1 MSLRSEIDNLLGK
14 NAAVLTRL
22 IVINIIIFII
32 ANLLNNVSSVVAGP
46 LHYVTLPSS
55 LREFIREPW
64 SLFTYMF
71 IHVELWHMVFNM
83 LWLYWIGRIFVEFM
97 GQQRLMEVFIFGGLA
112 GGLLFMLVF
121 NTLLTSY
128 PSELLGASAGVMA
141 VIVATAVLVPDY
153 TIFLILIGPVKLKY
167 LAIASF
173 ILTSIIDFSSNSGGK
188 IAHIGGAAYGLLY
201 MTQYRKGND
210 ISGSVIN
217 FFKRIGRVFSRS
229 KSEKH
234 LKVSYSK
241 RTDANKASKQRKIDE
256 ILDKI
261 SKSGYDSLSK
271 EEKDFLF
278 KSSKEN

>member
-14 NAAVLTRL
+14 NAAVFTRL
-22 IVINIIIFII
+22 IVVNIIIFII
-32 ANLLNNVSSVVAGP
+32 ANLLVNVSQSAVGV
-46 LHYVTLPSS
+46 LSYVTLPSN
-55 LREFIREPW
+55 LKEFIREPW

-71 IHVELWHMVFNM
+71 IHINLWHIVFNM

-97 GQQRLMEVFIFGGLA
+97 GPQRLLQVFIFGGLA

-121 NTLLTSY
+121 NTLLSSY

-141 VIVATAVLVPDY
+141 VIIATAVLVPDY
-153 TIFLILIGPVKLKY
+153 TISLILIGPVKLKY

-173 ILTSIIDFSSNSGGK
+173 ILSSIIDFSVNSGGK
-188 IAHIGGAAYGLLY
+188 VAHIGGAAYGLIY
-201 MTQYRKGND
+201 MWQYRKGND

-217 FFKRIGRVFSRS
+217 FFKRIGSIFSRS
-229 KSEKH
+229 KSAKH

-241 RTDANKASKQRKIDE
+241 REASNKANKQRKIDE

-261 SKSGYDSLSK
+261 SKSGYESLTK
-271 EEKDFLF
+271 DEKDFLF
-278 KSSKEN
+278 KSSKDI

>member
-1 MSLRSEIDNLLGK
+1 MSFRSEIDNLLGK

-32 ANLLNNVSSVVAGP
+32 ANLLKNVSSFAGP

-71 IHVELWHMVFNM
+71 VHVELWHMVFNM

-97 GQQRLMEVFIFGGLA
+97 GQQRLLQVFIFGGLA
-112 GGLLFMLVF
+112 GGLLF
-121 NTLLTSY
+121 LLTYNTVLSSY

-141 VIVATAVLVPDY
+141 VIIATAVLVPDY

-173 ILTSIIDFSSNSGGK
+173 ILSSIIDFSVNSGGK
-188 IAHIGGAAYGLLY
+188 IAHIGGASYGLLY
-201 MTQYRKGND
+201 MWQYRKGND
-210 ISGSVIN
+210 ISGGVIN
-217 FFKRIGRVFSRS
+217 FFKRIGSIFTRS
-229 KSEKH
+229 KSAKH
-234 LKVSYSK
+234 MKVSYS
-241 RTDANKASKQRKIDE
+241 RREANNKENKQRKIDE

-261 SKSGYDSLSK
+261 SKSGYESLSK

-278 KSSKEN
+278 KSSKEV